1 MHGARTQTSTSR
13 RCTNA
18 SSTPCEKHSAHST
31 PLYRQNKV
39 TPHVS
44 LTLPLER
51 VAEAVVAI
59 ASRKTV
65 GKVVL
70 TM

>member
-1 MHGARTQTSTSR
+1 MYERELHTVRDAFRALVS
-13 RCTNA
+13 
-18 SSTPCEKHSAHST
+18 
-31 PLYRQNKV
+31 LYRQDKV
-39 TPHVS
+39 TPYVS
-44 LTLPLER
+44 QILPLER

-59 ASRKTV
+59 AAPKTV